1 MFRFDN
7 PLCLW
12 LLLLIP
18 ILATIYYAS
27 IRKRRKRMSEFGD
40 LTLLRQLSPDVSKYR
55 PTVKFVLL
63 EISLS
68 LICILLARPQIG
80 VKSISNKHK
89 GIEAIIAM
97 DISNSM
103 LCQDVAPSRLERSKM
118 MVENLVDNLTEDRI
132 GLIVFAGD
140 AYVQLPITADYVSAK
155 MFLDNIDPS
164 LIGTQG
170 TDIGEAL
177 NLAIHSFS
185 QDEKT
190 GKAIILITDGED
202 HEGNAE
208 NLARKA
214 SKIGIRVFILGVGSA
229 NGAPIPLENG
239 DYLKDKTGTPVI
251 THLNEPMCKQLA
263 SIGNGLYLHIDNTFS
278 VEKRLNKELG
288 VMHKG
293 EFQNMTYS
301 DYNDQF
307 QAVAILIILLL
318 IIDVIILEVK
328 NPIISRWNIFHKKI

>member
-1 MFRFDN
+1 M
-7 PLCLW
+7 
-12 LLLLIP
+12 
-18 ILATIYYAS
+18 
-27 IRKRRKRMSEFGD
+27 
-40 LTLLRQLSPDVSKYR
+40 
-55 PTVKFVLL
+55 
-63 EISLS
+63 
-68 LICILLARPQIG
+68 
-80 VKSISNKHK
+80 
-89 GIEAIIAM
+89 
-97 DISNSM
+97 
-103 LCQDVAPSRLERSKM
+103 
-118 MVENLVDNLTEDRI
+118 
-132 GLIVFAGD
+132 
-140 AYVQLPITADYVSAK
+140 
-155 MFLDNIDPS
+155 
-164 LIGTQG
+164 
-170 TDIGEAL
+170 
-177 NLAIHSFS
+177 
-185 QDEKT
+185 
-190 GKAIILITDGED
+190 
-202 HEGNAE
+202 
-208 NLARKA
+208 
-214 SKIGIRVFILGVGSA
+214 FILGVGSA